1 MTLKKSLILPLLAML
16 LFSCR
21 KAGNDNGGNSYNL
34 QPLGQ
39 SAHDMLS
46 AEKYSAVDVEI
57 QYMPGY
63 KLQDA
68 SVANL
73 KAFLESLCNKPGGF
87 NIVQKEI
94 AAAIDTLDPDKVAEI
109 EKRNRTVFTGGSRL
123 GLYILVTNGVDT
135 ALSTL
140 GFAYRNTSL
149 VIFGKTIANY
159 SGKTGYL
166 SRMALESGVLE
177 HEIGHILGLLNNGS
191 PLTTPHE
198 DPDHEKHCVNKTCL
212 MYYSI
217 DLNSPANIHNPD
229 RIPVLDAACL
239 ADLRANGA
247 K

>member
-1 MTLKKSLILPLLAML
+1 MKKLLLIPILTLV

-21 KAGNDNGGNSYNL
+21 KASNDNGGNSYNL
-34 QPLGQ
+34 QPLGY

-46 AEKYSAVDVEI
+46 AEKYSAVDIEI

-87 NIVQKEI
+87 NISQTEI

-109 EKRNRTVFTGGSRL
+109 ERKSRTVYTNGNRI
-123 GLYILVTNGVDT
+123 GLYILVTSGVDT
-135 ALSTL
+135 SVSTL

-149 VIFGKTIANY
+149 CIFGKTIANF
-159 SGKTGYL
+159 SDKKGYL

-191 PLTTPHE
+191 PLTSQHE
-198 DPDHEKHCVNKTCL
+198 DPDHQKHCVNENCL

-217 DLNSPANIHNPD
+217 ELNSLDNIVHPN
-229 RIPVLDAACL
+229 RIPVLDANCL